1 MNKSIIAIFTG
12 LLILTPLA
20 AQAGSLQNRIN
31 NQEHRIYNG
40 VKNGSISPQ
49 EYRQIDR
56 REDKIEAARL
66 RAIRS
71 GGKLT
76 QREKH
81 RLNYRLNQISKTI
94 YNYKHN

>member
-1 MNKSIIAIFTG
+1 MNKSIIAILTG
-12 LLILTPLA
+12 LLVLAPLA

-31 NQEHRIYNG
+31 HQEHRVYNG
-40 VKNGSISPQ
+40 VKNGSVSSK

-56 REDKIEAARL
+56 REDNIEAARL

-76 QREKH
+76 QAEKH
-81 RLNYRLNQISKTI
+81 RLNNRLNQTSKTI

>member
-1 MNKSIIAIFTG
+1 MNKSIIAILTG
-12 LLILTPLA
+12 LLVLAPLA

-31 NQEHRIYNG
+31 NQEDRIYNG

-56 REDKIEAARL
+56 REDKIGAARL

-71 GGKLT
+71 DGKLT
-76 QREKH
+76 QAEKH
-81 RLNYRLNQISKTI
+81 RLNHLLNQTSKTI

>member
-12 LLILTPLA
+12 LLVLTPLA
-20 AQAGSLQNRIN
+20 AQAGQLQDRLN
-31 NQEHRIYNG
+31 NQQQRIYTG
-40 VKNGSISPQ
+40 VKNGSISQQ
-49 EYRQIDR
+49 EYRHLER
-56 REDKIEAARL
+56 REDNIEAARL

-76 QREKH
+76 QAEKNRLHH
-81 RLNYRLNQISKTI
+81 RLNHNSKNI

>member
-56 REDKIEAARL
+56 REDRIEAARL

-76 QREKH
+76 QAEKH
-81 RLNYRLNQISKTI
+81 RLNHRLNQTSKTI

>member
-1 MNKSIIAIFTG
+1 MNKSIIAILTG
-12 LLILTPLA
+12 LLVLAPLA

-31 NQEHRIYNG
+31 HQEHRVYNG
-40 VKNGSISPQ
+40 VKNGSVSSK

-56 REDKIEAARL
+56 REDNIEAARL

-76 QREKH
+76 QAEKH
-81 RLNYRLNQISKTI
+81 RLNHRLNQTSKTI

>member
-12 LLILTPLA
+12 LLVLTPLA
-20 AQAGSLQNRIN
+20 AQAGSLQNQIN
-31 NQEHRIYNG
+31 NQEQRTYTG
-40 VKNGSISPQ
+40 VKNGSISPK
-49 EYRQIDR
+49 EYRQLDR

-76 QREKH
+76 QAEKH
-81 RLNYRLNQISKTI
+81 RLNHRLNQNSKTI

>member
-12 LLILTPLA
+12 LLVLTPLA
-20 AQAGSLQNRIN
+20 AQAGPLQNRIN
-31 NQEHRIYNG
+31 NQDHRTYNG
-40 VKNGSISPQ
+40 IKSGSISSQ

-76 QREKH
+76 QAEKH
-81 RLNYRLNQISKTI
+81 RLNHRLNQTSKTI

>member
-31 NQEHRIYNG
+31 NQEQRIYTG
-40 VKNGSISPQ
+40 VKNGSISPR
-49 EYRQIDR
+49 EYRKLER

-76 QREKH
+76 QAERNRLNH
-81 RLNYRLNQISKTI
+81 RLDQNSKTI

>member
-1 MNKSIIAIFTG
+1 MNKSIIAILTG
-12 LLILTPLA
+12 LLVLAPLA

-31 NQEHRIYNG
+31 NQGHRTYTG
-40 VKNGSISPQ
+40 VKNGSISPK

-56 REDKIEAARL
+56 REDNIEAARL

-76 QREKH
+76 QREKNRLNH
-81 RLNYRLNQISKTI
+81 RLNHNSKTI

>member
-1 MNKSIIAIFTG
+1 MNKSIIAILTG
-12 LLILTPLA
+12 LLMLTPLA

-31 NQEHRIYNG
+31 NQEQRTYNG
-40 VKNGSISPQ
+40 VKNGSISPK
-49 EYRQIDR
+49 EYRQLER

-71 GGKLT
+71 GSKLT
-76 QREKH
+76 QSEKNHLNH
-81 RLNYRLNQISKTI
+81 RLNQNSKTI

>member
-66 RAIRS
+66 RSIRS

-76 QREKH
+76 QLEKH

>member
-1 MNKSIIAIFTG
+1 MNKSIITILTG
-12 LLILTPLA
+12 LLILAPLA

-31 NQEHRIYNG
+31 HQEYRTYRG
-40 VKNGSISPQ
+40 VKNGSISPK
-49 EYRQIDR
+49 EFRRIDR
-56 REDKIEAARL
+56 REDNIEAARL

-76 QREKH
+76 QAERNRLNH
-81 RLNYRLNQISKTI
+81 RLNQSSKTI

>member
-12 LLILTPLA
+12 LLVLTPLA

-56 REDKIEAARL
+56 QEDRIEAARL

-76 QREKH
+76 QAEKH
-81 RLNYRLNQISKTI
+81 RLNHRLNQTSKTI

>member
-12 LLILTPLA
+12 LLVLTPLA
-20 AQAGSLQNRIN
+20 AQAGPLQNRIN
-31 NQEHRIYNG
+31 NQEQRTYNG
-40 VKNGSISPQ
+40 VKKGSISPK

-56 REDKIEAARL
+56 REDNIEAARL

-76 QREKH
+76 QAEKNRLNH
-81 RLNYRLNQISKTI
+81 RLNQNSKTI

>member
-12 LLILTPLA
+12 LLVLTPFA
-20 AQAGSLQNRIN
+20 AQAGPIQNRIN
-31 NQEHRIYNG
+31 HQEQRVYTG
-40 VKNGSISPQ
+40 VKNGSISPK

-56 REDKIEAARL
+56 RIDRIEAARI
-66 RAIRS
+66 RNIRS

-76 QREKH
+76 QSEKN
-81 RLNYRLNQISKTI
+81 RLNRRLNNTSRTI

>member
-1 MNKSIIAIFTG
+1 MNKSIIAILTG
-12 LLILTPLA
+12 LLVLTPLA
-20 AQAGSLQNRIN
+20 AQAGAIQNRVN
-31 NQEHRIYNG
+31 NQEHRTYTG
-40 VKNGSISPQ
+40 VKNGSISPK

-56 REDKIEAARL
+56 REENIEAARL

-76 QREKH
+76 QAEKH
-81 RLNYRLNQISKTI
+81 RLNHRLNHNSKTI

>member
-12 LLILTPLA
+12 LLVLTPFA
-20 AQAGSLQNRIN
+20 AQAGQLQNRLN
-31 NQEHRIYNG
+31 NQQQRIYTG
-40 VKNGSISPQ
+40 VKNGSISPR
-49 EYRQIDR
+49 EYRHLERQ
-56 REDKIEAARL
+56 EDQIEAARI

-76 QREKH
+76 QAQKNRINH
-81 RLNYRLNQISKTI
+81 RLNQNSNTI

>member
-1 MNKSIIAIFTG
+1 MNKSIITILTG
-12 LLILTPLA
+12 LLVLTPLV
-20 AQAGSLQNRIN
+20 AQAGPLQNRIN
-31 NQEHRIYNG
+31 NQEQRVYNG
-40 VKNGSISPQ
+40 VKNGSVSAK

-56 REDKIEAARL
+56 REDNTEAARL

-76 QREKH
+76 QAERNRLNH
-81 RLNYRLNQISKTI
+81 RLNQSSKTI